1 LPETGNLFRKEEDR
15 LEKRYYSLAT
25 EGDEASIYIYGDITS
40 WPWDETDVSSYNLAR
55 EIEDLDVGVI
65 NVFINSY
72 GGEVAEGLAIYN
84 SLRRHKAKVKT
95 YCDGFACSVAS
106 VVFMSGDERI
116 MSNASLLMIHNA
128 WMFAI
133 GDQNQ
138 LRKEADDLE
147 TINAASINAYMN
159 HINITEEE
167 LKAMMDAETWLSAVD
182 ALEMGFATQ
191 IVNYATTGMVA
202 SQSLRKRMAEMIL
215 ERQAAAKQHIP
226 EPDPE
231 PEPEPPEPEPEPE
244 PPAQNK
250 PKNLL
255 AALFAAERRV

>member
-1 LPETGNLFRKEEDR
+1 M
-15 LEKRYYSLAT
+15 
-25 EGDEASIYIYGDITS
+25 
-40 WPWDETDVSSYNLAR
+40 
-55 EIEDLDVGVI
+55 
-65 NVFINSY
+65 
-72 GGEVAEGLAIYN
+72 AIYN
-84 SLRRHKAKVKT
+84 STAAQSEVKRI
-95 YCDGFACSVAS
+95 AMVLPALWRP

-138 LRKEADDLE
+138 LRKEADDLKLLMRHPSMP
-147 TINAASINAYMN
+147 TN

-167 LKAMMDAETWLSAVD
+167 LKAVMDAETWLSAVD

>member
-1 LPETGNLFRKEEDR
+1 MSIN
-15 LEKRYYSLAT
+15 KRYYSLVVK
-25 EGDEASIYIYGDITS
+25 EKEKEADIHIYGDIVS
-40 WPWDETDVSSYNLAR
+40 WKWFDSDVSSYTLAK
-55 EIEDLDVGVI
+55 EIEGLPEETEVI

-84 SLRRHKAKVKT
+84 NLRRHKAKVKT
-95 YCDGFACSVAS
+95 YCDGFACSIAS